1 MAKFVNGSGVLSVL
15 TDIIT
20 NAERKLLL
28 ISPYLNIPVQTKNY
42 LKSTDKKGIP
52 ITIIYRTNEKIT
64 NPDLYF
70 LKNLKNLTLGHCEN
84 LHSKCYINENEGLIT
99 SMNLYEH
106 SLTHN
111 WEMGLRFSRQEDPLV
126 YDDVLKKFRIYYL
139 NLQNT
144 SIKRKRDIAFAAVDL
159 WGKLTPTNPFVKS
172 VLETGQDITDRNI
185 LKYTVISAVVTL
197 QIVPFLLGN
206 LCVKIVQISCKKMT
220 IHNHFKKIS

>member
-1 MAKFVNGSGVLSVL
+1 MAKFVNGSGVLSTL

-52 ITIIYRTNEKIT
+52 ITIIYRTNEKLT

-111 WEMGLRFSRQEDPLV
+111 WEMGLRFSRQEDHLV
-126 YDDVLKKFRIYYL
+126 YEDVSKEIQNLKSQTLNHIYL
-139 NLQNT
+139 
-144 SIKRKRDIAFAAVDL
+144 K
-159 WGKLTPTNPFVKS
+159 
-172 VLETGQDITDRNI
+172 ETGYCIRCRAPMGEINPDKP
-185 LKYTVISAVVTL
+185 L
-197 QIVPFLLGN
+197 
-206 LCVKIVQISCKKMT
+206 CKKCFREWAKYKRSQ
-220 IHNHFKKIS
+220 HPERYCHFCGSDTTNSLISFGKPLCKDCTDILQKNDNSHPQ